1 MTMRIIVLFLVFA
14 FTFQSAT
21 AQKNKAPSVEEVQ
34 ALLDQ
39 AASFGDENQA
49 IHQPD
54 SAYTYTL
61 RAQKLYR
68 KLSKRDQK
76 RMEKANISSTYFSKL
91 KRAYTAQAYQVAL
104 KQGTSTAID
113 EFLVKYPRIKHNLSQ
128 EARQARNEFFFEE
141 QRDAGNYEVL
151 LEFLEEN
158 RNSLADN
165 SPHLVPKLEE
175 AVVRSYVKKYPNPSM
190 RGLFSLMDRY
200 PRLTPFM
207 DESLARLVD
216 RAPFLYLFED
226 QLRSIENSMVPN
238 TIKALYPYYAAYG
251 TKNAFER
258 FYTHFAD
265 MIDSVNYRDDYALAR
280 AFPTFAGEG
289 RKTLET
295 YVDKAGPSRRSLQAL
310 QILHQADMEARNW
323 PAVTAQLLE
332 TKEKMGKPD
341 PALDQLIEI
350 LKAPEEALI
359 SASFGDEINTEN
371 AEYSPVVS
379 ADGKQLFFCRLS
391 DEVENIFYAEKEGDK
406 WTNAGPIKR
415 FNTYKNEAP
424 LGISADGSQLV
435 LFVNGVVMISEKT
448 PKGWSEPS
456 AFFTSR
462 QKSVWQGGTSISA
475 DNKVVIFAA
484 RRQNRVG
491 LTEENNT
498 DLYIAYRLDN
508 GQWSR
513 PQNLGATINTPWEDR
528 SPYLHPD
535 MRTLYFS
542 SNGHAGLGGLDVFK
556 TTRIGDSWTEWSE
569 PVNLGKEVNTTGNDW
584 GYKVS
589 TDGTEAYFAKQI
601 AEKREEIYTILL
613 PEKARPE
620 QVATLSGKLLSFT
633 GEPLPLSIIV
643 EDMETGEPAGEIKPD
658 PSTGEFFI
666 TLPLGK
672 LYSYRVQQDGYYP
685 ISNNIDLRE
694 EGAPLNQLEE
704 IRVPLLT
711 EMLEKGLA
719 IPLKNLFFETA
730 KYDIKP
736 ASYKELE
743 RLAQFIQEQNVVVEI
758 SGHTDN
764 VGGAA
769 YNKDLSK
776 NRAEATKNYFVKSG
790 VNAARIKASGYG
802 MDRPVVSNDT
812 PEGRAQNRRV
822 EIRFKLPET
831 NN

>member
-1 MTMRIIVLFLVFA
+1 MRTLLVLLVFNFVFEPA
-14 FTFQSAT
+14 I
-21 AQKNKAPSVEEVQ
+21 AQKGNIPSIEEVQ
-34 ALLDQ
+34 ALLDR
-39 AASFGDENQA
+39 AASFGDETQA

-54 SAYTYTL
+54 SAYFYAL
-61 RAQKLYR
+61 GAQKLYR
-68 KLSKRDQK
+68 KLNKRDQK
-76 RMEKANISSTYFSKL
+76 KMEKANISSTYFSKL
-91 KRAYTAQAYQVAL
+91 KREYTAQAYQVAL
-104 KQGTSTAID
+104 KKGTSRAID
-113 EFLVKYPRIKHNLSQ
+113 EFLVKYPRIKHKLSQ

-141 QRDAGNYEVL
+141 QRDEGNYEVL
-151 LEFLEEN
+151 LKFLEDN
-158 RNSLADN
+158 RSTLAEN

-190 RGLFSLMDRY
+190 RGLFSLMNRY

-207 DESLARLVD
+207 DASLARLVN

-226 QLRSIENSMVPN
+226 QLRSIDNSMVPL

-251 TKNAFER
+251 TTNAFER
-258 FYTHFAD
+258 FYNNFAD

-280 AFPTFAGEG
+280 AYPTFAGEG
-289 RKTLET
+289 RKTLQE
-295 YVDKAGPSRRSLQAL
+295 YIDKAGPGRRSLQAL
-310 QILHQADMEARNW
+310 QILHQAEMEARNW
-323 PAVTAQLLE
+323 STVSDQLME
-332 TKEKMGKPD
+332 VKKKMGPQD
-341 PALDQLIEI
+341 SALHQLIDI
-350 LKAPEEALI
+350 IKAPQEALV
-359 SASFGDEINTEN
+359 SASFGDVINTEN

-391 DEVENIFYAEKEGDK
+391 AEVENVYYAEKEGES
-406 WTNAGPIKR
+406 WSEAEPIKR

-424 LGISADGSQLV
+424 LGISADGSQLI

-448 PKGWSEPS
+448 PKGWSEPK
-456 AFFTSR
+456 AFFTAR

-484 RRQNRVG
+484 RRPDRVG
-491 LTEENNT
+491 ITEENNT
-498 DLYIAYRLDN
+498 DLYIAYRLQN

-513 PQNLGATINTPWEDR
+513 PQNLGPAINTPWEDR

-542 SNGHAGLGGLDVFK
+542 SNGHSGLGGLDVFK
-556 TTRIGDSWTEWSE
+556 TTRIGDSWTEWSK

-589 TDGTEAYFAKQI
+589 TDGTEAYFAKQVT
-601 AEKREEIYTILL
+601 EKREEIYSILL

-620 QVATLSGKLLSFT
+620 QVATLSGKLLSLS
-633 GEPLPLSIIV
+633 GDPLPLSIMV
-643 EDMETGEPAGEIKPD
+643 EDMETGEPAAEIKPD

-736 ASYKELE
+736 TSFKELE
-743 RLAQFIQEQNVVVEI
+743 RLAQFIQEQDVIVEI

-769 YNKDLSK
+769 YNKDLSR
-776 NRAEATKNYFVKSG
+776 NRAQATKQYFVKSG
-790 VNAARIKASGYG
+790 VDAARIKASGFG
-802 MDRPVVSNDT
+802 MDRPIVSNDT

-822 EIRFKLPET
+822 EIRFKLPDT